1 MNELTC
7 NFCGCELD
15 DDTAFYFG
23 GSVMC
28 EDCMDEN
35 TCFCNHCGAQL

>member
-1 MNELTC
+1 MELLTC

-15 DDTAFYFG
+15 DDTACYFG